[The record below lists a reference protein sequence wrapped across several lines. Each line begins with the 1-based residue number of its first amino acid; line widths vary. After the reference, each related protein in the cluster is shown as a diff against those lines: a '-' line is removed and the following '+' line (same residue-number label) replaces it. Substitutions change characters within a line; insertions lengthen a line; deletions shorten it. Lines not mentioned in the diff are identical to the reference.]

1 MKSLDDIPSPLVDAL
16 DMAGSSALLVHIVD
30 VLGSIEWWN
39 QPPTEKEKVPRME
52 SMEPP
57 DMVLVQCCC
66 MAAALEVSLAPSPAP
81 SIPSQRWEFVGSHDY
96 SPCPKQRSCLVTED
110 KQLESHNVAISE

>member
-16 DMAGSSALLVHIVD
+16 DMAGSSELLVHIVD

-39 QPPTEKEKVPRME
+39 QPPTGREKVPRME

-66 MAAALEVSLAPSPAP
+66 KAALGS
-81 SIPSQRWEFVGSHDY
+81 RW
-96 SPCPKQRSCLVTED
+96 
-110 KQLESHNVAISE
+110 ISARRGKEI